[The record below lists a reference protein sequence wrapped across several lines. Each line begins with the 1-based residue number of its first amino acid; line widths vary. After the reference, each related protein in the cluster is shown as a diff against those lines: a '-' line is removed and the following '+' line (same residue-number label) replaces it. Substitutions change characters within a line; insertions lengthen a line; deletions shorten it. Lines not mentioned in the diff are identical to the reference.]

1 MNFEKYG
8 NKLINLLTKL
18 ERYLEPD
25 AHSQIGGSDGI
36 PHTPSTSGTEPS
48 EYVKVLSYSIN
59 HISVLVHLD
68 KMPASEN
75 IENPQISYKNNE
87 TEVNEYSIEQQLRL
101 GCDNNGDMYN
111 FSVVLTFDLNN

>member
-8 NKLINLLTKL
+8 IKLINLLNAI
-18 ERYLEPD
+18 ERYLEPN
-25 AHSQIGGSDGI
+25 AQIGGSDG
-36 PHTPSTSGTEPS
+36 PSKSAGTEKPN
-48 EYVKVLSYSIN
+48 EYVKILSYSVK